1 MTTLHFAFIYRVIV
15 NVVTFF
21 VYGVEDDE
29 ISFKQ
34 IGKMI

>member
-1 MTTLHFAFIYRVIV
+1 MTTLHFALIYLVIV

-21 VYGVEDDE
+21 VYGVEDNE